1 MLAPVCYFIYT
12 KNLLWLFF
20 GKLTALSGPGNSHRP
35 GTSPGNL
42 SMLTARSNKNR
53 PVRSPALDKSI
64 VLVGLMGA
72 GKSSIGRLLGRRLG
86 LEFVDADTEIE
97 TAAGASIEE
106 IFQEH
111 GEAAFRSGERRVIA
125 RLLAGPVR
133 VIATGG
139 GAFIDE
145 ATRAAIKK
153 SATSVWLKADLETL
167 LKRVSRRGGR
177 PLLKDKDP
185 RMVLEQLVAQ
195 RGPIYGQADI
205 IVETSE
211 NPPADVA
218 DRVIKA
224 LEAYFGITALVLSPS
239 RRGGGSRDGTKDSPK
254 GAEAGAPRKK
264 KPRNRGPGHRTRR
277 PPRRSGTRPTSP

>member
-1 MLAPVCYFIYT
+1 
-12 KNLLWLFF
+12 
-20 GKLTALSGPGNSHRP
+20 
-35 GTSPGNL
+35 
-42 SMLTARSNKNR
+42 
-53 PVRSPALDKSI
+53 

-72 GKSSIGRLLGRRLG
+72 GKSSIGRLLSRHLG
-86 LEFVDADTEIE
+86 LEFVDADAEIE
-97 TAAGASIEE
+97 AAAGASIEE
-106 IFQEH
+106 IFKEH

-139 GAFIDE
+139 GAFMNE

-167 LKRVSRRGGR
+167 LKRVTRRGGR
-177 PLLKDKDP
+177 PLLKDNDP
-185 RMVLEQLVAQ
+185 RMVLQQLVAE
-195 RGPIYGQADI
+195 RGPVYGKADI
-205 IVETSE
+205 TVETSE

-224 LEAYFGITALVLSPS
+224 LEAHLGITALVVP
-239 RRGGGSRDGTKDSPK
+239 RIRPCGGSKGGARNGPK
-254 GAEAGAPRKK
+254 GAKAGAPRAK

-277 PPRRSGTRPTSP
+277 PRRRSPIRPTNP

>member
-1 MLAPVCYFIYT
+1 MPA
-12 KNLLWLFF
+12 
-20 GKLTALSGPGNSHRP
+20 ALSNE
-35 GTSPGNL
+35 
-42 SMLTARSNKNR
+42 NR

-72 GKSSIGRLLGRRLG
+72 GKTSIGRLLGRRLG
-86 LEFVDADTEIE
+86 LEFVDADAEIE
-97 TAAGASIEE
+97 AAAGASIEE
-106 IFQEH
+106 IFKVH

-139 GAFIDE
+139 GAFIDQ
-145 ATRAAIKK
+145 ATRTAIKK

-185 RMVLEQLVAQ
+185 RRVLQQLVAE
-195 RGPIYGQADI
+195 RGPVYGKADI

-224 LEAYFGITALVLSPS
+224 LEAYLGVTPLALSPS
-239 RRGGGSRDGTKDSPK
+239 RRGGGSKDGTKNSQK
-254 GAEAGAPRKK
+254 GAEAGVPGAK
-264 KPRNRGPGHRTRR
+264 KPRNRGPGHRPRR
-277 PPRRSGTRPTSP
+277 HRRRSGIRPTSQ